1 MRWKN
6 VMILKKKT
14 KILITN
20 KILNY
25 IESNAVLLFEV

>member
-14 KILITN
+14 KILIKN